1 MLYPENNVLF
11 SQYLRYPA
19 FALRDMI
26 EGEVRVY
33 FKVAYNGRIEA
44 IGVEDYLGG
53 SCTQEVMHILRLFQ
67 TQFLFT
73 RKAHEVVPS

>member
-1 MLYPENNVLF
+1 
-11 SQYLRYPA
+11 
-19 FALRDMI
+19 MI